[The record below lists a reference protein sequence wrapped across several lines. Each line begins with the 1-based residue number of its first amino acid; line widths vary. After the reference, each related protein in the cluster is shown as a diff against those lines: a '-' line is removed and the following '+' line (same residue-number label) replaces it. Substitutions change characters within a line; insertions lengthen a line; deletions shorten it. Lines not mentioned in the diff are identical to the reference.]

1 MDQNNSDMTRARKL
15 LQECCERCTEW
26 SSTDACEDHITC
38 SVFQLYTLADGK
50 EKVKYV
56 KDTWDVPP
64 PPKPEMI

>member
-38 SVFQLYTLADGK
+38 PVFQLYTLADGK

>member
-1 MDQNNSDMTRARKL
+1 MTRARKL

-38 SVFQLYTLADGK
+38 PVFKLYELADSK
-50 EKVKYV
+50 KKIVYKR
-56 KDTWDVPP
+56 DVWETPP

>member
-1 MDQNNSDMTRARKL
+1 MTQARKL

-38 SVFQLYTLADGK
+38 PVFQLYVLADGK
-50 EKVKYV
+50 EKVYV